1 MPELHSIDKTRTDV
15 SEMHKEDIYDVT
27 IIGGGPAGMYAAF
40 YAGMREMKVKLI
52 EGKDRLGG
60 FLHTY
65 SDKTIWDV
73 GGVPPM
79 KCSRLIEWL
88 VQQATTFDPTVVLN
102 RSVDR
107 FTRLDN
113 GLFALHTDEGE
124 LHYTRSIIIAIG
136 RGIAEV
142 QRLEME
148 EASEYERSNL
158 HYTLQSLER
167 FTGKHVLISGGGNSA
182 VDWAIE
188 LAEQAETVTVVH
200 RQSEFRAME
209 RNVKY
214 MKNIADVRTPY
225 QITRLHGNGDRI
237 HQVVITHV
245 DTGENVLLEVDE
257 IVVSHGYTSHASG
270 LARCGLEMSEGMIVM
285 SQLAET
291 NVPGIFSAG
300 DCATHES
307 KVRLIAGAFND
318 AIVAVN
324 SAKQYLNPKAP
335 KMAYVSSHNDI
346 FREKNRHITG
356 C

>member
-1 MPELHSIDKTRTDV
+1 
-15 SEMHKEDIYDVT
+15 MHEEDIYDVT

-52 EGKDRLGG
+52 EGKDYLGG

-79 KCSRLIEWL
+79 KCSRLIDWM
-88 VQQATTFDPTVVLN
+88 VQQANTFDPSIVLN

-113 GLFALHTDEGE
+113 GLFALHTDKGK
-124 LHYTRSIIIAIG
+124 LHYTRTIIIAIG

-142 QRLEME
+142 QRLPME
-148 EASEYERSNL
+148 EANEYERSNL
-158 HYTLQSLER
+158 HYTVQNLER

-188 LAEQAETVTVVH
+188 LAEQAERVTVVH

-209 RNVKY
+209 RNVKQ
-214 MKNIADVRTPY
+214 MKNIADVLTPY
-225 QITRLHGNGDRI
+225 QITRLHGKGERI
-237 HQVVITHV
+237 DQVAITHV
-245 DTGENVLLEVDE
+245 HTGKDILLEVDE
-257 IVVSHGYTSHASG
+257 VVVSHGYTSHVSE
-270 LARCGLEMSEGMIVM
+270 LVRCGLEMSEGMIVM
-285 SQLAET
+285 SRFAET

-335 KMAYVSSHNDI
+335 QMAYVSSHNDL
-346 FREKNRHITG
+346 FREKNRQISDLGTVG
-356 C
+356 K